1 MKRLSHCPTR
11 RTRCRHRRTEPPASP
26 AKTDRLRFS
35 LVGNSVLA
43 SMTHLAALVTVIAA
57 VSPVLS
63 SDSVPHVPSAPVAEV
78 GNSAVPG
85 IAPTATPCRTAVL
98 N

>member
-11 RTRCRHRRTEPPASP
+11 RTRCRHRRTEPPAPP
-26 AKTDRLRFS
+26 AKIGRPCFS

-43 SMTHLAALVTVIAA
+43 SMTHLAALVTVLAA

-63 SDSVPHVPSAPVAEV
+63 SDSVPPVSSGSIV
-78 GNSAVPG
+78 GTGSAVRPG
-85 IAPTATPCRTAVL
+85 ITPIATPCQTPGL
-98 N
+98 S